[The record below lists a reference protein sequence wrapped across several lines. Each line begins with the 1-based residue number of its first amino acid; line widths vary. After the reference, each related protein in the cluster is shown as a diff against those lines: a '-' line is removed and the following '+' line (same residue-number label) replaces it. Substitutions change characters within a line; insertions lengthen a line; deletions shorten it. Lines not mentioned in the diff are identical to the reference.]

1 MNNVKFS
8 VGKEG
13 NKQYNLGYC
22 FVVIDNANN
31 YWFMKYGNH
40 AFGDLSHNLIIDY
53 LKENNITINENIT
66 YEKYKEYCIQ
76 HKIK

>member
-13 NKQYNLGYC
+13 NKQYNLGCC
-22 FVVIDNANN
+22 FVVVDSNNN

-40 AFGDLSHNLIIDY
+40 AFGDLSHS
-53 LKENNITINENIT
+53 
-66 YEKYKEYCIQ
+66 
-76 HKIK
+76 